1 MKRGVRNAES
11 GDDGAE
17 TGLAGVLYATM
28 LRVICKP
35 EKYVNLGVRASKK
48 PHGLLH
54 TKRR

>member
-1 MKRGVRNAES
+1 MKGGLRNAES

-35 EKYVNLGVRASKK
+35 EKYVDHGVRASRS
-48 PHGLLH
+48 PHGLLLA
-54 TKRR
+54 KSR

>member
-35 EKYVNLGVRASKK
+35 EKYVDLGVRASKK

-54 TKRR
+54 AKSR